1 MKAIPILWGTVLTD
15 WKGGWLYKVCA
26 TAVLEAF
33 LHCWEEGIDLPC
45 RCTVVSLGLTLGQR
59 WEAEHLFPTYQ
70 PQGLEAMRSGCQAG
84 LPGCNLF
91 ITTLVFSSCLY
102 LAPSRTQGA
111 PSGSSSHCSHSSAFH
126 LTLVLH
132 GITGFLCL
140 IVYCC
145 LPRNVSSMR
154 AVTLLHLLTI
164 TLLLNY
170 DSSGPIIGI
179 HSDTRCYIILLMA
192 LPSHFRMW
200 SGFTVIKQNYLFG
213 LTELVLSSPFF
224 FFFYGKCY
232 WLVIYLLSPFL
243 YLTPHLRF
251 PHAYKRAHTGTH
263 TFIWREIYKDWEYKT
278 SKFYWCKVIKWPWFY
293 TWSPR
298 V

>member
-1 MKAIPILWGTVLTD
+1 M
-15 WKGGWLYKVCA
+15 
-26 TAVLEAF
+26 
-33 LHCWEEGIDLPC
+33 
-45 RCTVVSLGLTLGQR
+45 VSLGLTLGQR

-154 AVTLLHLLTI
+154 AVTLLLLLTI

-192 LPSHFRMW
+192 LPSHFRM
-200 SGFTVIKQNYLFG
+200 
-213 LTELVLSSPFF
+213 
-224 FFFYGKCY
+224 
-232 WLVIYLLSPFL
+232 
-243 YLTPHLRF
+243 
-251 PHAYKRAHTGTH
+251 
-263 TFIWREIYKDWEYKT
+263 
-278 SKFYWCKVIKWPWFY
+278 
-293 TWSPR
+293 
-298 V
+298 